1 MLSNTLCVSSGVGFS
16 KSTQRKRLVSAS
28 NVGIKNKSMSLVCK
42 RPWVVNA
49 SDRIIPAN
57 IGIPSSSRESIFL
70 FEAPEERSA
79 FSRYNRGVLHKG
91 YDAPETPALSLQ
103 HDTAH
108 DDQRDGEVNN

>member
-57 IGIPSSSRESIFL
+57 IGTPSSLRESILLAKLARRDRRF
-70 FEAPEERSA
+70 P
-79 FSRYNRGVLHKG
+79 RYIAALRPSQG
-91 YDAPETPALSLQ
+91 YDVPEGQPYV
-103 HDTAH
+103 TAW
-108 DDQRDGEVNN
+108 RRA

>member
-57 IGIPSSSRESIFL
+57 IGTPSSRRESIL
-70 FEAPEERSA
+70 LQSLREAIGVSRDPIAYQGSA
-79 FSRYNRGVLHKG
+79 PTLEHG
-91 YDAPETPALSLQ
+91 A
-103 HDTAH
+103 AH
-108 DDQRDGEVNN
+108 D